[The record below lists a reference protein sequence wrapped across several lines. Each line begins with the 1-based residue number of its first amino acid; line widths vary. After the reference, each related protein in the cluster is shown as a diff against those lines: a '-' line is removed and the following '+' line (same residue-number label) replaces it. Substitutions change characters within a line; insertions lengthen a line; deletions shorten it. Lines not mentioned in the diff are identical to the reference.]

1 MNDVLSQLVGMMA
14 KSVLPQGHTHAAMDQ
29 KAAVNDG
36 RVDVLISHAAFG
48 FIATVENPM
57 VGLLAE
63 AARPIIDG
71 AITMACGPVAI
82 RKSLGIEASG
92 PQNKRKRSIKTG
104 AYAPKTTALA
114 KRAKAKGKGKEFTKD
129 GREILD
135 AEFVDLPNEARR

>member
-1 MNDVLSQLVGMMA
+1 MSDVLSQLMGMMA
-14 KSVLPQGHTHAAMDQ
+14 RSVLPQGHTHAAMDQ
-29 KAAVNDG
+29 KSAVNDG

-82 RKSLGIEASG
+82 RKSLGIEE
-92 PQNKRKRSIKTG
+92 PKVKRKRSIKTG
-104 AYAPKTTALA
+104 AYAPKTTAIA
-114 KRAKAKGKGKEFTKD
+114 KRNKKGPKAKEFTKD

-135 AEFVDLPNEARR
+135 AEFVDLPNVGGRRP